1 VRLRARTDANHRE
14 VITAIR
20 RAGCRVWDTS
30 RVGGGFP
37 DALVAARGNRLVLLE
52 IKDGSKVPSARKLT
66 PAEAIFHRDWSEHV
80 AIVET
85 VEQALA
91 ACGVA

>member
-1 VRLRARTDANHRE
+1 MRARRVDANHAE
-14 VITAIR
+14 VITALR

-37 DALVAARGNRLVLLE
+37 DALVAARGNRLVMLE
-52 IKDGSKVPSARKLT
+52 IKDGAKSPSRRKLT
-66 PAEAIFHRDWSEHV
+66 PAEADFHRDWSEHV

-91 ACGVA
+91 AVGVV